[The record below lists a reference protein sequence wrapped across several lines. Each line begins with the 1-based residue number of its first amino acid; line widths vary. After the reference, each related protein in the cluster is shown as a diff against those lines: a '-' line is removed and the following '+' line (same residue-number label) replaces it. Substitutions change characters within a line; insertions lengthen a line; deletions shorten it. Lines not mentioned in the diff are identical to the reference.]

1 MGPGFPLPSAS
12 RGSYRRDRRDHRA
25 TTLPFFKPLGA
36 LGVLGGKSPP
46 WASDASDFRQP
57 AAGFLPQRSQRPPRK
72 TLPFFKPPAALGVLG
87 GKFAGPQ
94 TLQTSG
100 SQPRGF
106 YRRDRRDHR
115 AKTLPFFKPLA
126 LSACSAVNPLGVRRF
141 RLPSASRGS
150 YRRDRRDH
158 RAKHFLSLNRS
169 PRSAC
174 SAVNHRPGRRTLQT
188 SGSQPRC
195 FYRRDRRDHRAKTLP
210 FFKPLALSACSAV
223 IRWASQAA
231 DFHQPA
237 EVLPQKSQRP
247 SQYTSFL

>member
-1 MGPGFPLPSAS
+1 HLAALSRYGTGTRSMGPGFPLPSAS

-87 GKFAGPQ
+87 GKFTGRQ
-94 TLQTSG
+94 TLQTSV
-100 SQPRGF
+100 SQPGF
-106 YRRDRRDHR
+106 LPQRSQRPPS
-115 AKTLPFFKPLA
+115 KTLPFFKPLA
-126 LSACSAVNPLGVRRF
+126 ALGVLGGKF
-141 RLPSASRGS
+141 A
-150 YRRDRRDH
+150 
-158 RAKHFLSLNRS
+158 
-169 PRSAC
+169 
-174 SAVNHRPGRRTLQT
+174 GRQTLQT
-188 SGSQPRC
+188 SVSQPTC
-195 FYRRDRRDHRAKTLP
+195 FYRSDRRDHRAKTLP